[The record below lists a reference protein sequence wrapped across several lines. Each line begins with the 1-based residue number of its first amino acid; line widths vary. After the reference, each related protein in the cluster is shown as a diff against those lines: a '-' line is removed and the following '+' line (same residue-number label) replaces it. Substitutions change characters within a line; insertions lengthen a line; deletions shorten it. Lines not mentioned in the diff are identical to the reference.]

1 MGKNT
6 REGNRE
12 RAARRRAALAA
23 RGIKQILL
31 MAPEQAHPLL
41 KQAAGLMTREQEPVE
56 PRAALRRVGGANE
69 PGPEDAVSPAL
80 AAELQA
86 ARARIEAIEREA
98 AERQAE
104 AERQRQALEARLDA
118 AKASEVAAQE
128 EARWLA
134 AERRAAARRTREAL
148 EQARE
153 ALERAE
159 TAKEKAESTIRRAK
173 SLPGL
178 RGRLVRWMAGDV
190 LK

>member
-1 MGKNT
+1 MAKNT
-6 REGNRE
+6 RTGNQNRNKRYRE
-12 RAARRRAALAA
+12 ALAE
-23 RGIKQILL
+23 RGIRPVQVF
-31 MAPEQAHPLL
+31 APEAAHPLL

-56 PRAALRRVGGANE
+56 PRAALRQVGGANE
-69 PGPEDAVSPAL
+69 PGPEDAVSPDL

-86 ARARIEAIEREA
+86 ARAKIEAIEREA

-134 AERRAAARRTREAL
+134 AEKRTAARLTRETQERAK
-148 EQARE
+148 E

-159 TAKEKAESTIRRAK
+159 KAELTIRRTK

-178 RGRLVRWMAGDV
+178 KGRLVRWLAGDV
-190 LK
+190 LE